1 MPYAVLL
8 TPKMMKG
15 IVTAAKGLANTTIP
29 ANNISTATT
38 FGPNATCNRAQVVT
52 FLYRAYK

>member
-8 TPKMMKG
+8 TPKMIKG

-29 ANNISTATT
+29 ANNISTGIT
-38 FGPNATCNRAQVVT
+38 
-52 FLYRAYK
+52 